1 MLVIGIIFAIV
12 FSILLI
18 NDLESNTITQWT
30 VMSSYFMIIFMIIGI
45 TLRITQNNH
54 QISCPVVTIQGTK
67 STLIIFHSSIR
78 SAI

>member
-45 TLRITQNNH
+45 TLRITQ
-54 QISCPVVTIQGTK
+54 K
-67 STLIIFHSSIR
+67 
-78 SAI
+78 